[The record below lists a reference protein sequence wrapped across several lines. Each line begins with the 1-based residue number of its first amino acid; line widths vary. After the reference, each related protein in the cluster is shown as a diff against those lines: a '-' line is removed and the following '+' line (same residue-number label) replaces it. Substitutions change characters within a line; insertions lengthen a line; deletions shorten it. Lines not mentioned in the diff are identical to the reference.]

1 MVPRK
6 CHYCKPETRLLTF
19 CVKNDFLHGSSFN
32 GNDNEMF
39 NQDPFEE
46 TF

>member
-6 CHYCKPETRLLTF
+6 CHYCKLETRLLTF
-19 CVKNDFLHGSSFN
+19 FVERVFLQGNSFN

>member
-1 MVPRK
+1 MVPRQ
-6 CHYCKPETRLLTF
+6 CYSKPETRLLDVHF
-19 CVKNDFLHGSSFN
+19 EHVFLQGSSFN